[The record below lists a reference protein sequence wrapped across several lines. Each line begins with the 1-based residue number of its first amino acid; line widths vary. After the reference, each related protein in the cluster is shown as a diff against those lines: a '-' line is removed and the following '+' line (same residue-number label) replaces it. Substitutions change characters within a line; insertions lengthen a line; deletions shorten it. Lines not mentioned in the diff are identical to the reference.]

1 MAVETVIDPA
11 LEARIEELVNT
22 KVQGLFNEQFQALV
36 SQQTRQQAE
45 AKSGPK
51 RLALVASKGTLDM
64 AYPPLILAT
73 TAAALGW
80 EAGIF
85 FTFYGLDILN
95 RRKLSHLQV
104 PPLANPAMPVPVPN
118 FIGAIPGMTA
128 MATAMMRGWMNRA
141 RVPSVPDLLKV
152 AQESGVQLF
161 ACTTTMGVM
170 RTKKED
176 IIDGARLAGAAMF
189 LDYASEA
196 QVTLFV

>member
-1 MAVETVIDPA
+1 MAVETVLDPA
-11 LEARIEELVNT
+11 LEARIEELVNA

-45 AKSGPK
+45 ARSGPK

-95 RRKLSHLQV
+95 RRKLTH
-104 PPLANPAMPVPVPN
+104 
-118 FIGAIPGMTA
+118 
-128 MATAMMRGWMNRA
+128 
-141 RVPSVPDLLKV
+141 
-152 AQESGVQLF
+152 
-161 ACTTTMGVM
+161 
-170 RTKKED
+170 
-176 IIDGARLAGAAMF
+176 
-189 LDYASEA
+189 
-196 QVTLFV
+196 